1 MVVNAAAPSRSRT
14 RTAACTIVS
23 TRRADRACFGVFLGA
38 VTLVR
43 RLGMSSPG
51 MRIENANIPSYS
63 WRRPPHPHPEDP
75 MPNTLTTPTI
85 ATLLERLYADASQ
98 SGQILGRM
106 FGHLTRE
113 ERLTRM
119 SDPDADY
126 RAFYGRAREV
136 HMPVSPETGAL
147 LYMLARG
154 NGARAIVEF
163 GTSFGISAIH
173 LGAALRDNGGGLLIG
188 TELEPSKLARARANL
203 EAAGLADLVDIRE
216 GDALETL
223 ARDLPETID
232 LVLLDGHK

>member
-1 MVVNAAAPSRSRT
+1 
-14 RTAACTIVS
+14 
-23 TRRADRACFGVFLGA
+23 
-38 VTLVR
+38 
-43 RLGMSSPG
+43 
-51 MRIENANIPSYS
+51 
-63 WRRPPHPHPEDP
+63 
-75 MPNTLTTPTI
+75 MPDTLTTP
-85 ATLLERLYADASQ
+85 AVASLLERLYVDASQ

-113 ERLTRM
+113 ERLARM

-126 RAFYGRAREV
+126 RAFYGRAKEV
-136 HMPVSPETGAL
+136 HMPVSRETGAL

-188 TELEPSKLARARANL
+188 TELEPSKLAHARANL
-203 EAAGLADLVDIRE
+203 AAAGLADLADIRE

-232 LVLLDGHK
+232 LVLLDGHKPLYAKILSRLAPRLRPGSYIVADNADACAEYKAAVRAPGSGYLSVAFSEEVELTMKV